1 VITFT
6 FFVLVGLVFSLCGV
20 LLNMF
25 HCLKFAFDGKG
36 VEIAAIVGGVLD
48 ICSQTL
54 LMLLLLLLAKGW
66 AITRKELKNITILF
80 SVWALYGLVHV
91 LLYVWDLV
99 ITKSRYFI
107 FVLILFANRL

>member
-1 VITFT
+1 
-6 FFVLVGLVFSLCGV
+6 
-20 LLNMF
+20 MF

-36 VEIAAIVGGVLD
+36 VEIAAIIGGVLD

-66 AITRKELKNITILF
+66 AITRKELKNITLLF

-99 ITKSRYFI
+99 TVTASQVCHIYFT
-107 FVLILFANRL
+107 FS